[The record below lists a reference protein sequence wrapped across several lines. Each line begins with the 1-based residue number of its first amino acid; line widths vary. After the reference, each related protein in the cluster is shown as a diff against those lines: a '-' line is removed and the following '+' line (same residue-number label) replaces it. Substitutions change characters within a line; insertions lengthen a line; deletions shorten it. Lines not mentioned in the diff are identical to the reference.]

1 MPRRCT
7 WHTMMALYIVYRLQE
22 FRFYRA
28 SFWTGEGR
36 YLSVAM
42 FQLTV
47 AFTDILTININT
59 GGRLSHLLS
68 LLISADQFVLC
79 LKTSDD
85 IKILLL
91 FFN

>member
-47 AFTDILTININT
+47 AFTDNFTDKYKYRRQVKPFIVIINK
-59 GGRLSHLLS
+59 
-68 LLISADQFVLC
+68 C
-79 LKTSDD
+79 
-85 IKILLL
+85 
-91 FFN
+91 